1 MLAIPSISKSN
12 LKSILDNLNA
22 LDIPVL
28 QIPSLNE
35 IISGKAEI
43 DKLRPIEIEDLLGR
57 DVIFPK
63 KELLV
68 KDIKNNI
75 ICVTGAGGSIG
86 KELCRQILKLK
97 PKTELSIFYKQVVR
111 QIFVR

>member
-1 MLAIPSISKSN
+1 M
-12 LKSILDNLNA
+12 
-22 LDIPVL
+22 
-28 QIPSLNE
+28 
-35 IISGKAEI
+35 
-43 DKLRPIEIEDLLGR
+43 
-57 DVIFPK
+57 IFPK

-97 PKTELSIFYKQVVR
+97 PKTILFELSEVHYLK
-111 QIFVR
+111 